1 MDEKLVFEE
10 GTIIAELGCGVG
22 SFEDFNLGAGRVT
35 GFEGGEEE
43 EGLASST
50 TVDKVALYTTG

>member
-10 GTIIAELGCGVG
+10 DTIIAESGCGVG

-35 GFEGGEEE
+35 GFEGGK